1 MKELNDIAT
10 KNLAEG
16 LLKLGLIENESEVR
30 KYYFHSI
37 GHHLGL
43 DTHDPSI
50 REEPLV
56 SGNVITDEPGLYIK
70 ELGIGIRI
78 EDDILVTDDGS
89 YVLSGKIIKEIDE
102 IEKAMESI

>member
-1 MKELNDIAT
+1 MIL
-10 KNLAEG
+10 

>member
-1 MKELNDIAT
+1 MNDIAT